1 MLISCLI
8 KSCLIA
14 HLIISFCYLISSRV
28 VTHLTL
34 FYFILSY
41 FILFHFTFNRQHCT
55 HATIPS
61 SLSNPVTEQPLPSIH
76 FTTLIPEIAAS
87 TRLNLMSVNSA
98 VFRRMGASSILDIVA
113 TRNPTSKNECDT
125 RQSFFAHEDPQ

>member
-1 MLISCLI
+1 MLHSRFI

-76 FTTLIPEIAAS
+76 FY
-87 TRLNLMSVNSA
+87 NS
-98 VFRRMGASSILDIVA
+98 
-113 TRNPTSKNECDT
+113 NPGDCGFHQTQSHVSKQRCLSPHGCKQYLGHRCNQESYEQNECDT